1 MAINQSLRNVLEII
15 ADLSHNDVNTNIF
28 DTTVVEYSNLP
39 SAVVNNYLIELSSL
53 GLIKMLKGTDDDAEN
68 NKNQYY
74 RILNITRK
82 GLRELSENTP

>member
-1 MAINQSLRNVLEII
+1 MAINHLLRNVLKII

-39 SAVVNNYLIELSSL
+39 SAEVNNYLMELSSL
-53 GLIKMLKGTDDDAEN
+53 GLIKMLKGTDDAGN

-82 GLRELSENTP
+82 GLQELSENSP